1 MINTS
6 KKIFLWI
13 SLAVAILS
21 GAALIYLSSLEY
33 SSKNEDLSSLAAVI
47 LSIFALNLV
56 TLFGLRFREKKW
68 FIRSGL
74 FSTAL
79 FLPLSVAFFIG
90 IEMREVSEMIMIL
103 LLVLMCLAGLISVTY
118 LFLIRD
124 PGELRVI
131 LTVLILI
138 VFFVVWNRLDLPYI
152 LTDALLW
159 ELIFVLTAGLYIYGL
174 RCFLIIEKNRYLKV
188 ISFIGCALTAFG
200 SFLFMLKM
208 NGNNTSVFD
217 LVYFIPAFLLTL
229 IVLVSLP
236 ATGYFSWLVLHK
248 KILKRISIA
257 WIFILLIFSI
267 RFIYPDLFR
276 VMVIREEVESTQE
289 FWLDDYKVPDKNGLE
304 PE

>member
-1 MINTS
+1 MNKTS
-6 KKIFLWI
+6 MKMLLWI

-21 GAALIYLSSLEY
+21 GVALIYFSSLEY
-33 SSKNEDLSSLAAVI
+33 SRKNEDLSSLSVVI
-47 LSIFALNLV
+47 ISIFTLNLV
-56 TLFGLRFREKKW
+56 TLFGLRFREKRW
-68 FIRSGL
+68 LIRSGF
-74 FSTAL
+74 FSTVL

-90 IEMREVSEMIMIL
+90 IEMPEVSEIIMIL
-103 LLVLMCLAGLISVTY
+103 LLVLMCLAGLIAVIY

-124 PGELRVI
+124 EGELRII
-131 LTVLILI
+131 LTMLLLI
-138 VFFVVWNRLDLPYI
+138 VFCVVWNRLDLPYI
-152 LTDALLW
+152 LTDELLW
-159 ELIFVLTAGLYIYGL
+159 ELIFVFTAGLYIYGL

-188 ISFIGCALTAFG
+188 ISFIACALTAFG

-236 ATGYFSWLVLHK
+236 ATEYFSWLVLHK
-248 KILKRISIA
+248 KILKKISIA

-276 VMVIREEVESTQE
+276 VMVIREEVESTEE
-289 FWLDDYKVPDKNGLE
+289 FWLDDYEVPDKNGLE
-304 PE
+304 SE